1 MGGDIGPLIT
11 IPAVTSTAR
20 KHPNIRF
27 VLFGQAKIINDHLDK
42 SSDFSPEQITI
53 VDCEQ
58 TVAMDE
64 SPLSAL
70 RHKSQ
75 SSMAMC
81 IKHVEQGGADA
92 CVSAGNTGALMAMA
106 NYYLK
111 TLPGIDRPA
120 LISSIPISDD
130 HSVYLLDLGANV
142 NSDSEI
148 LFQYA
153 VMGSVLSEAVGGIS
167 NPRIALLNVG
177 AEQIKGNDK
186 VKNAAQL
193 LVDAP
198 ELNYIGFVEGNDIFS
213 HNADVIVTD
222 GFTGN
227 VALKS
232 SEGLAKLVLSELKR
246 ISDANWTNR
255 LLAKIALP
263 LLKKVVKQMNPD
275 QYNGASLIGLRGIV
289 VKSHG
294 NASVEAFCYAIE
306 EAIHQATRQVPTRI
320 KNRIETLLIERP

>member
-1 MGGDIGPLIT
+1 
-11 IPAVTSTAR
+11 
-20 KHPNIRF
+20 
-27 VLFGQAKIINDHLDK
+27 
-42 SSDFSPEQITI
+42 
-53 VDCEQ
+53 
-58 TVAMDE
+58 
-64 SPLSAL
+64 
-70 RHKSQ
+70 
-75 SSMAMC
+75 
-81 IKHVEQGGADA
+81 
-92 CVSAGNTGALMAMA
+92 MA

-111 TLPGIDRPA
+111 TLPGVDRPA
-120 LISSIPISDD
+120 LISSIPISDN

-153 VMGSVLSEAVGGIS
+153 VMGSVLSEAVGGI
-167 NPRIALLNVG
+167 NHPRIALLNVG
-177 AEQIKGNDK
+177 EEQIKGNDK
-186 VKNAAQL
+186 VKHAAQL
-193 LVDAP
+193 LINSPD
-198 ELNYIGFVEGNDIFS
+198 LNYIGFVEGNDIFS
-213 HNADVIVTD
+213 RNADVIVTD

>member
-11 IPAVTSTAR
+11 IPAVIATAR
-20 KHPNIRF
+20 KHPNIHF
-27 VLFGQAKIINDHLDK
+27 VLCGQADAINKHLEQDFQF
-42 SSDFSPEQITI
+42 SSKQITI
-53 VDCEQ
+53 IDCDQ
-58 TVAMDE
+58 VVAMDE
-64 SPLSAL
+64 SPLAAL
-70 RHKSQ
+70 RHKSE
-75 SSMAMC
+75 SSMATC
-81 IKHVEQGGADA
+81 IKLVEKGDADA

-120 LISSIPISDD
+120 LISSIPISDN

-153 VMGSVLSEAVGGIS
+153 VMGSVLSEAVGGIPT
-167 NPRIALLNVG
+167 PRIALLNVG
-177 AEQIKGNDK
+177 EEQIKGNDK
-186 VKNAAQL
+186 VKHAAQL
-193 LVDAP
+193 LIEAP
-198 ELNYIGFVEGNDIFS
+198 DLNYIGFVEGNDIFS

-246 ISDANWTNR
+246 ISEASWFNR
-255 LLAKIALP
+255 LLSKIALP
-263 LLKKVVKQMNPD
+263 LLKKVVRQMNPD

-306 EAIHQATRQVPTRI
+306 EAIHQATRQVPARI
-320 KNRIETLLIERP
+320 KHRIETLLIERP

>member
-11 IPAVTSTAR
+11 IPAVIATAK
-20 KHPNIRF
+20 KHPNIHF
-27 VLFGQAKIINDHLDK
+27 VLCGQADAINKHLEQDFQF
-42 SSDFSPEQITI
+42 SSKQITI
-53 VDCEQ
+53 IDCDQ
-58 TVAMDE
+58 VVAMDE
-64 SPLSAL
+64 SPLAAL
-70 RHKSQ
+70 RHKSE
-75 SSMAMC
+75 SSMATC
-81 IKHVEQGGADA
+81 IKLVEKGDADA

-120 LISSIPISDD
+120 LISSIPISDN

-153 VMGSVLSEAVGGIS
+153 VMGSVLSEAVGGIPT
-167 NPRIALLNVG
+167 PRIALLNVG
-177 AEQIKGNDK
+177 EEQIKGNDK
-186 VKNAAQL
+186 VKHAAQL
-193 LVDAP
+193 LIEAP
-198 ELNYIGFVEGNDIFS
+198 DLNYIGFVEGNDIFS

-246 ISDANWTNR
+246 ISEASWFNR
-255 LLAKIALP
+255 LLSKIALP
-263 LLKKVVKQMNPD
+263 LLKKVVRQMNPD

-306 EAIHQATRQVPTRI
+306 EAIHQATRQVPARI
-320 KNRIETLLIERP
+320 KHRIETLLIERP

>member
-42 SSDFSPEQITI
+42 SSGFSPEQITI

-246 ISDANWTNR
+246 ISEANWTNR

>member
-1 MGGDIGPLIT
+1 MGGDVGPLIT
-11 IPAVTSTAR
+11 IPAVTSIS
-20 KHPNIRF
+20 KKYPNIKF
-27 VLFGQAKIINDHLDK
+27 VLFGQASIINYHLDQVA
-42 SSDFSPEQITI
+42 SFSREQITI

-64 SPLSAL
+64 SPMTAL
-70 RHKSQ
+70 RHKSE

-81 IKHVEQGGADA
+81 IKHVEQGKADA

-111 TLPGIDRPA
+111 TLPGVDRPA
-120 LISSIPISDD
+120 LISSIPISDN

-153 VMGSVLSEAVGGIS
+153 VMGSVLSEAVGGI
-167 NPRIALLNVG
+167 NHPRIALLNVG
-177 AEQIKGNDK
+177 EEQIKGNDK
-186 VKNAAQL
+186 VKHAAQL
-193 LVDAP
+193 LINSPD
-198 ELNYIGFVEGNDIFS
+198 LNYIGFVEGNDIFS
-213 HNADVIVTD
+213 RNADVIVTD